1 MVQHYPITFANV
13 NISRSKS
20 DLSPTPDQFNQTIL
34 KLLIMKLYG
43 IGGVGTGKLGNQVF
57 AVKAGQQ
64 IVRQY
69 QPVVSNPNTA
79 AQVETRSKMKL
90 ISQVAAIVSPA
101 IAIPSDGLRTKRN
114 MFIKANYGL
123 LSYSNNKAS
132 MSLPDMKLTKGT
144 LALPAV
150 TIQID
155 STMVNVELSEEPQ
168 LGIEKVCYVLL
179 RQNSDGKITFENEM
193 VVEADNLNRKF
204 AQSFGNYGAVGDV
217 FSVLAYGIRTNT
229 EKARL
234 ALGEMNAP
242 TTAAIAEL
250 ISTRK
255 LSDSDVTMTETNG
268 AFGTY
273 SQA

>member
-1 MVQHYPITFANV
+1 
-13 NISRSKS
+13 
-20 DLSPTPDQFNQTIL
+20 
-34 KLLIMKLYG
+34 MKLYG

-123 LSYSNNKAS
+123 LSYSNNKAT

-144 LALPAV
+144 LALPSVKITVDESMV
-150 TIQID
+150 TC
-155 STMVNVELSEEPQ
+155 ELNEEPQ

-179 RQNSDGKITFENEM
+179 RQNSEGKIIFDNET
-193 VVEADNLNRKF
+193 VIP
-204 AQSFGNYGAVGDV
+204 QSEGNAKYICPFNNYGEVGDV
-217 FSVLAYGIRTNT
+217 FSVLAYGIRANT

-250 ISTRK
+250 VSTRK
-255 LSDSDVTMTETNG
+255 LSDSDVTLTETNG
-268 AFGTY
+268 AFKIYTQG
-273 SQA
+273 A

>member
-1 MVQHYPITFANV
+1 
-13 NISRSKS
+13 
-20 DLSPTPDQFNQTIL
+20 
-34 KLLIMKLYG
+34 MKLYG

-69 QPVVSNPNTA
+69 QPVVSNPNTS

-114 MFIKANYGL
+114 MFIKTNYGL
-123 LSYSNNKAS
+123 LQYSDNKAS

-144 LALPAV
+144 LALPSV
-150 TIQID
+150 RMLIDENTITV
-155 STMVNVELSEEPQ
+155 SLAEEPQ

-179 RQNSDGKITFENEM
+179 RQTSEGKIIFDNEI
-193 VVEADNLNRKF
+193 VVPVAEGNKTCLWPF
-204 AQSFGNYGAVGDV
+204 TNYGDIGDV
-217 FSVLAYGIRTNT
+217 FTVLAYGIRANS

-234 ALGEMNAP
+234 TLGEMTAP

-250 ISTRK
+250 VSTRK
-255 LSDSDVTMTETNG
+255 LSDSDVTLTETNG
-268 AFGTY
+268 AHANY
-273 SQA
+273 AQA

>member
-1 MVQHYPITFANV
+1 
-13 NISRSKS
+13 
-20 DLSPTPDQFNQTIL
+20 
-34 KLLIMKLYG
+34 MKLYG

-101 IAIPSDGLRTKRN
+101 IAIPSEGLRTKRN
-114 MFIKANYGL
+114 MFIKANYSL
-123 LSYSNNKAS
+123 LAFSNNKAS

-150 TIQID
+150 KID
-155 STMVNVELSEEPQ
+155 IDENLISVELNEEPQ
-168 LGIEKVCYVLL
+168 LGIDKVCYVLL
-179 RQNSDGKITFENEM
+179 RQNSDGKITFENEI
-193 VVEADNLNRKF
+193 VVSNSGSSPKF
-204 AQSFGNYGAVGDV
+204 PWPFTNYGEVGDV
-217 FSVLAYGIRTNT
+217 FTVLAYGIRANT

-234 ALGEMNAP
+234 TLGEMNAP

-255 LSDSDVTMTETNG
+255 LSDSDVTLTETNG

-273 SQA
+273 TQGA